1 MSTVAPTTD
10 AVLEAP
16 ALAAD
21 DVSVHFGG
29 VVALDHVGLS
39 VPIGSTVGL
48 VGPNGAGKTT
58 LFGVL
63 SGLIRPRNG
72 RVSMNGVDVT
82 RRSPQTRAR
91 RGLSRTFQ
99 RMELF
104 TELTVREHLV
114 VARRVKE
121 GRESLLGTVRDLSGF
136 GERPGP
142 GEDDAVDEILA
153 LLGLD
158 GLADRPALSVPLG
171 TGRLLEV
178 GRALAAEPTVMLLD
192 EPSSGLD
199 VHETEQL
206 GDALRRVRE
215 ERGIAFVLVEHN
227 VEFVLG
233 LSDRVTVLDF
243 GRVLVEGTPEEI
255 RISPEVQA
263 AYFGAPIG
271 DSAVGDS
278 AVGDPAV
285 GDPGG
290 GA

>member
-1 MSTVAPTTD
+1 MSAMTATTPVDAP
-10 AVLEAP
+10 L
-16 ALAAD
+16 LAAT
-21 DVSVHFGG
+21 DVTVRFGG
-29 VVALDHVGLS
+29 VVALDAVSLA
-39 VPIGSTVGL
+39 VPVGSTVGL

-63 SGLIRPRNG
+63 SGLIRPKAG
-72 RVSMNGVDVT
+72 RVTMSGVDVT

-121 GRESLLGTVRDLSGF
+121 GRERLLGMARDLSGF

-142 GEDDAVDEILA
+142 GEDDAVAGILA
-153 LLGLD
+153 LLGLE
-158 GLADRPALSVPLG
+158 GVADRPALAVPLG

-178 GRALAAEPTVMLLD
+178 GRALASEPTIMLLD

-199 VHETEQL
+199 GHETEQL
-206 GDALRRVRE
+206 GDALRRVRDD
-215 ERGIAFVLVEHN
+215 RGIAFVLVEHN
-227 VEFVLG
+227 VEFVLT

-243 GRVLVEGTPEEI
+243 GRVLVEGTPQEI
-255 RISPEVQA
+255 RTSPEVQA
-263 AYFGAPIG
+263 AYFGAPFEPPDENEDTG
-271 DSAVGDS
+271 S
-278 AVGDPAV
+278 
-285 GDPGG
+285 

>member
-1 MSTVAPTTD
+1 MSTTTPTAATATAPAPT
-10 AVLEAP
+10 L
-16 ALAAD
+16 LAAD
-21 DVSVHFGG
+21 DVTVRFGG
-29 VVALDHVGLS
+29 VVALDHVSLA
-39 VPIGSTVGL
+39 VPVGSTVGL

-63 SGLIRPRNG
+63 SGLIRPRSG
-72 RVSMNGVDVT
+72 RVTMNGVDVT
-82 RRSPQTRAR
+82 HRSPQTRAR
-91 RGLSRTFQ
+91 RGLARTFQ

-114 VARRVKE
+114 LARRVRE
-121 GRESLLGTVRDLSGF
+121 GRERLLGMVRDLSGL

-142 GEDDAVDEILA
+142 GEAEAVDSILE

-158 GLADRPALSVPLG
+158 ALADRPALAVPLG

-178 GRALAAEPTVMLLD
+178 ARALAAEPTVMLLD

-215 ERGIAFVLVEHN
+215 ERGTAFVLVEHN
-227 VEFVLG
+227 VEFVLD

-243 GRVLVEGTPEEI
+243 GKVLVEGTPEEI
-255 RISPEVQA
+255 RTSPEVQA
-263 AYFGAPIG
+263 AYFGAPLDEEG
-271 DSAVGDS
+271 DA
-278 AVGDPAV
+278 
-285 GDPGG
+285 
-290 GA
+290 

>member
-1 MSTVAPTTD
+1 VSTVAPTTD

-271 DSAVGDS
+271 DPAVGDS